1 MDGMPPAILQ
11 LLKLCSMPL
20 SLAKAKEDAPPEPK
34 PTDDEGSDSTPR
46 GRDNLEGV
54 AVCNAHADDPE
65 QGRRHH
71 DAQRDLEEKSLLL
84 VTDDI
89 YGAIYGEDD
98 RETPQRT
105 NERHAT
111 IKQRR
116 QLTDVRGISKS
127 RELAERD
134 DDTHAQG
141 RGNTRNAEAPSSN
154 GDRQIKPRGKYEEE
168 KTSDRRDNGDE
179 LRETQTKNYPHRA
192 GNCTRRAGE
201 TAVGLLTLSVRLRDA
216 PGSEC
221 PRRSRGLGSALG
233 YRDRCGGRLGG
244 RGSGRYVGNALSL
257 HGSTAARTEGSA
269 RTQLPTTIQTIHR
282 SHHPSLN

>member
-1 MDGMPPAILQ
+1 
-11 LLKLCSMPL
+11 MPL
-20 SLAKAKEDAPPEPK
+20 FLAKAEKDAPPKPK
-34 PTDDEGSDSTPR
+34 PTDDEGSDSTPC

-65 QGRRHH
+65 QGCRHH
-71 DAQRDLEEKSLLL
+71 DAQRDLEKKSSILMTNN
-84 VTDDI
+84 VGRTVHRKDN
-89 YGAIYGEDD
+89 

-105 NERHAT
+105 NERYAT

-116 QLTDVRGISKS
+116 QLTDVRGISQS

-168 KTSDRRDNGDE
+168 KTSDRRDNGDQ
-179 LRETQTKNYPHRA
+179 LGETQTKNYPHRA
-192 GNCTRRAGE
+192 GNCTRRTGE

-216 PGSEC
+216 PRSEC

>member
-116 QLTDVRGISKS
+116 QLTDVRGISQS

-141 RGNTRNAEAPSSN
+141 RGNTRNADAPSSS

-168 KTSDRRDNGDE
+168 KTGDRRDDGDE
-179 LRETQTKNYPHRA
+179 LGETQTKNYPHRA
-192 GNCTRRAGE
+192 GE
-201 TAVGLLTLSVRLRDA
+201 TAVRLLTLSVRLRDA
-216 PGSEC
+216 PGDERH
-221 PRRSRGLGSALG
+221 RRSHGLGSALG

-269 RTQLPTTIQTIHR
+269 RTQLPTTIQAIHR